1 MKTKKMIMILLIIM
15 LLSIPVSFADDG
27 DYQIPEAYIN
37 INVTDDA
44 SVLITEKMTFDI
56 DGQINGIYRDIPL
69 TGEQSISNITVET
82 PGYYNTV
89 ETIDQKDKT
98 RIKVWLY
105 KDEAKTR
112 KVHDEK
118 VDIIFRYTFNKGIKI
133 YNDVAELQV
142 KTWGDQWESKVNKL
156 QSRIYIP
163 GSNEETEYWN
173 NPDDYVV
180 SSNWENSNE
189 LVTELENHPSEKLFE
204 QRILMPKSYF
214 KSRENAQVIN
224 IDAKA
229 QIEQDQKKYK
239 EDREFQSSLI
249 SIFSGIMA
257 LLSVIPLGIYALF
270 GREPKITYQKDYEY
284 DLPTD
289 ATPIQVNS
297 IVIGDVDSLDDN
309 AIYATILDLTD
320 KKYFKV
326 VSSNEDDTIIRQTDK
341 DTSGLKSY
349 QKSLINYLSNFVVN
363 GDISLKSIGDTENPS
378 IYKEW
383 KDSWIKDAK
392 SEVPRSMITRFFDDK
407 GSSLLYKV
415 SIASFALGVIGIIVS
430 VVLDMT
436 FVMFLMIFGL
446 SMLLVIESIVLMAIP
461 NTIAGR
467 WTPEGKEFHDKWKNF
482 EKYIKDFSLIK
493 ERPPASIQIWGRYL
507 VYAAALGCADEVSK
521 NMKKYFDLGGVQ
533 ENNYYDNNV
542 VLFAYYGGF
551 SHMES
556 SFSSLTQSSTD
567 SGGIGSVGGGGFGG
581 GGGGTF

>member
-69 TGEQSISNITVET
+69 TGEQSISNISVET

-89 ETIDQKDKT
+89 EIIEQKDKT

-112 KVHDEK
+112 KVYDEK
-118 VDIIFRYTFNKGIKI
+118 VDISFRYTFNKGIKI

-142 KTWGDQWESKVNKL
+142 MTWGDQWESKVNEL

-163 GSNEETEYWN
+163 GSNEGTEYWN
-173 NPDDYVV
+173 NPDDYVI
-180 SSNWENSNE
+180 SSNWVNSNE
-189 LVTELENHPSEKLFE
+189 LVTELEDVPSEKLFE
-204 QRILMPKSYF
+204 QRILMPTSYF
-214 KSRENAQVIN
+214 KSRENAQIIN
-224 IDAKA
+224 MDAKA

-270 GREPKITYQKDYEY
+270 GREPKITYNKDYEY
-284 DLPTD
+284 DLPTE

-363 GDISLKSIGDTENPS
+363 GDISLKSIGDTEDPS

-392 SEVPRSMITRFFDDK
+392 QEVPRSMITRFFDDK
-407 GSSLLYKV
+407 GSSLLYKFTIV
-415 SIASFALGVIGIIVS
+415 AFILGVIGIIVS
-430 VVLDMT
+430 VMLDMS
-436 FVMFLMIFGL
+436 FEKFLMLFGV
-446 SMLLVIESIVLMAIP
+446 SMLFVIEAIVLMAIP

-521 NMKKYFDLGGVQ
+521 NMKKYFELGGVQ
-533 ENNYYDNNV
+533 ENYYYDNNV

-567 SGGIGSVGGGGFGG
+567 SDGIGSVGGGGFGG